1 MKKAALLGFVIL
13 SVLGLGL
20 SAQAGPVVNP
30 GTYNSADGDFA
41 TKFWKEK
48 FIGGGPG
55 QPGNVLMAIG
65 QGFVFQNGVLE
76 SVEVYNSDGWD
87 YKTTYTGGR
96 LTLNSQGPWLKRG
109 MLKASNL
116 TANNFS
122 TVDGEGNL
130 HFQLLMTG
138 SFDNA
143 PYSFDI
149 LVTYE
154 GTPETYQIKYDEY
167 GNFEFQMGTNYNVE
181 ITIAANP

>member
-1 MKKAALLGFVIL
+1 MKRTALLSFVIL
-13 SVLGLGL
+13 VVLGF
-20 SAQAGPVVNP
+20 SVSVQAGPVVNP
-30 GTYNSADGDFA
+30 GTYNSAEGDFT

-76 SVEVYNSDGWD
+76 SVEVYGTDDWD
-87 YKTTYTGGR
+87 YKTTYTGGM
-96 LTLNSQGPWLKRG
+96 LTLNSKGPWLKKG
-109 MLKASNL
+109 MLKATNL
-116 TANNFS
+116 TAYNYS

-149 LVTYE
+149 VVTFD
-154 GTPETYQIKYDEY
+154 GTPGTYQIKYDPY
-167 GNFEFQMGTNYNVE
+167 GNFEFQMGVNYNVKIE
-181 ITIAANP
+181 IY